1 MRRDRLH
8 LSYDRCRRGFRAAR
22 LVALVLLPACAV
34 TPAPGGTAMPDTPAA
49 GSLAEWIR
57 IYNLG
62 SADSSRAFAARAYA
76 ASELADRPAE
86 AIARGQQLWRMN
98 YGQMR
103 VVRVDSSAPFAIE
116 ATVHEGLTEAYGKVF
131 VEVDSSPPHG
141 ITGVW
146 LIPFVEAPA
155 DAPRPAPM
163 TDQELAEALGG
174 YTRRLVEH
182 DVLSGAVLV
191 ARRGRPVFAQAFG
204 MAQRDPPTPNTLD
217 TRFELASLSKL
228 FTAVAVGQLVDRG
241 RLAFDTPVSTVLP
254 DYPRIDIARQITVAH
269 LLTHTSGLPD
279 FYRNGKFRRYEDS
292 LRTLNDFWVMFANDS
307 LWSMPGAR
315 YDYSNSNYIV
325 LGSIVERLT
334 GLSFEE
340 YVTRNVFGPS
350 GMTRTCYCEVGA
362 DNRATPYSRYTAGFG
377 PTRRSVPDR
386 WVEVPS
392 GARRPGA
399 PAGGGISTVG
409 DLARFATA
417 LLELR
422 LLSDTMTTRVL
433 TPRVRMDDGGSRGF
447 GFEVYDRGAT
457 RFVGHGGNFWG
468 TMTQIDIYPAQHV
481 VVVILSNNDA
491 SGGEAVRRW
500 TRRIL
505 AAP

>member
-1 MRRDRLH
+1 LH
-8 LSYDRCRRGFRAAR
+8 
-22 LVALVLLPACAV
+22 
-34 TPAPGGTAMPDTPAA
+34 
-49 GSLAEWIR
+49 EWLR

-76 ASELADRPAE
+76 ASELAARPAE
-86 AIARGQQLWRMN
+86 AIARGQQIWRMN

-103 VVRVDSSAPFAIE
+103 IVRVDSSTPFAIE
-116 ATVHEGLTEAYGKVF
+116 ATVHEALTEGYGKVF

-155 DAPRPAPM
+155 DAPRPPPM
-163 TDQELAEALGG
+163 TDQELADALGG

-204 MAQRDPPTPNTLD
+204 MAQRDPPTPSTLD

-228 FTAVAVGQLVDRG
+228 FTAVAIAQLVDRG
-241 RLAFDTPVSTVLP
+241 RLAFDTPLFSVLP
-254 DYPRIDIARQITVAH
+254 DYPRPDIARQVTVAH

-279 FYRNGKFRRYEDS
+279 FYRNGKFRQYEDS
-292 LRTLNDFWVMFANDS
+292 LRTLNDFWMMFANDS
-307 LWSMPGAR
+307 LWSVPGAR
-315 YDYSNSNYIV
+315 FDYSNSNYIV

-334 GLSFEE
+334 GLAFEE

-362 DNRATPYSRYTAGFG
+362 DHRATPYSRYTAGFG

-417 LLELR
+417 LLEHR
-422 LLSDTMTTRVL
+422 LLSDTMTTQVL
-433 TPRVRMDDGGSRGF
+433 TPRIRMDDGGSKGF

-457 RFVGHGGNFWG
+457 RFVGHGGNYWG

-491 SGGEAVRRW
+491 SGGEAVRSW

-505 AAP
+505 ATP